1 MPAGPYR
8 AAISGTD
15 SGPRRGAGDNGSMAT
30 QQQMSRLPLLTE
42 RDGLSETQSAVFD
55 WIVESRGTMI
65 RPYEVML
72 HVPEMA
78 RPAAELGHEIR
89 YEGALSDHDRELA
102 IIALATAHA
111 CPFEWDTHVGLAR
124 KAGVG
129 EDTIAALRD
138 GRAVRA
144 PDDVIVG
151 FVREMCATARA
162 SDGAYAAAHDR
173 LGTAGVVELTTL
185 VGYYTMLAFV
195 INVADPDPTPGAG
208 SSTVQAG

>member
-1 MPAGPYR
+1 MANQQPMPR
-8 AAISGTD
+8 V
-15 SGPRRGAGDNGSMAT
+15 
-30 QQQMSRLPLLTE
+30 PLLAE
-42 RDGLSETQSAVFD
+42 RDGLSDAQLAVFD

-89 YEGALSDHDRELA
+89 YQGALGDHDRELA
-102 IIALATAHA
+102 ILAVAAAHA
-111 CPFEWDTHVGLAR
+111 CAYEWDIHVGLAR
-124 KAGVG
+124 TSGVA
-129 EDTIAALRD
+129 EATIEALRE
-138 GRAVRA
+138 GSRSVGS
-144 PDDVIVG
+144 PDNVIVG

-162 SDGAYAAAHDR
+162 SDGTYAVASDL

-195 INVADPDPTPGAG
+195 INVAEPDPRPDAG
-208 SSTVQAG
+208 TLTGQAS

>member
-1 MPAGPYR
+1 
-8 AAISGTD
+8 
-15 SGPRRGAGDNGSMAT
+15 MAT
-30 QQQMSRLPLLTE
+30 QQPMPRVPLLAE
-42 RDGLSETQSAVFD
+42 REGLSEAQQTVFD

-78 RPAAELGHEIR
+78 RPAAELGHQIR

-102 IIALATAHA
+102 IIVAAVAHA
-111 CPFEWDTHVGLAR
+111 CDFEWDTHVGLAR
-124 KAGVG
+124 SAGVA

-151 FVREMCATARA
+151 FVREMCATARV
-162 SDGAYAAAHDR
+162 SDTAYAAARDR

-195 INVADPDPTPGAG
+195 INVAESQG
-208 SSTVQAG
+208 TVQP

>member
-1 MPAGPYR
+1 MQ
-8 AAISGTD
+8 
-15 SGPRRGAGDNGSMAT
+15 PR
-30 QQQMSRLPLLTE
+30 SRVPLLAE
-42 RDGLSETQSAVFD
+42 REGLSEAQRAVFD

-102 IIALATAHA
+102 ILATATAHTCA
-111 CPFEWDTHVGLAR
+111 FEWDTHVGLAR
-124 KAGVG
+124 SAGVAG
-129 EDTIAALRD
+129 ATIDALRGGD
-138 GRAVRA
+138 RTVGS

-162 SDGAYAAAHDR
+162 SDGAYAAVRDL

-195 INVADPDPTPGAG
+195 INVAEPED
-208 SSTVQAG
+208 SVQP

>member
-1 MPAGPYR
+1 
-8 AAISGTD
+8 
-15 SGPRRGAGDNGSMAT
+15 MAT
-30 QQQMSRLPLLTE
+30 QQQMSRVPLLAE
-42 RDGLSETQSAVFD
+42 REGLSEAQLAVFD

-102 IIALATAHA
+102 IITVATAHA
-111 CPFEWDTHVGLAR
+111 CAFEWDTHVGLAR
-124 KAGVG
+124 TAGVA
-129 EDTIAALRD
+129 EATIEALRD
-138 GRAVRA
+138 GDLTVGSA
-144 PDDVIVG
+144 DDVIVG
-151 FVREMCATARA
+151 FVREMCSTARA
-162 SDGAYAAAHDR
+162 SDAAYAAAHDR

-195 INVADPDPTPGAG
+195 INVAESEDPVRP
-208 SSTVQAG
+208 

>member
-1 MPAGPYR
+1 MV
-8 AAISGTD
+8 
-15 SGPRRGAGDNGSMAT
+15 T
-30 QQQMSRLPLLTE
+30 QQPMSRLPLLVE
-42 RDGLSETQSAVFD
+42 REGLSDTQLAVFD

-78 RPAAELGHEIR
+78 RPAAELGHQIR

-102 IIALATAHA
+102 ILVTATAHS

-124 KAGVG
+124 SAGVA
-129 EDTIAALRD
+129 DATIDALRD
-138 GRAVRA
+138 GDRTVGS

-151 FVREMCATARA
+151 FVREMCAMARV
-162 SDGAYAAAHDR
+162 SDTAYAAASER

-185 VGYYTMLAFV
+185 VGYYTMLAFI
-195 INVADPDPTPGAG
+195 INVAESQGP
-208 SSTVQAG
+208 VQR